1 MLEET
6 EAEETKGF
14 FVTFL
19 SLVTFQLW
27 GGIPGYAYVLGSSSV
42 RRILKRGG
50 GGQEF
55 QKI

>member
-19 SLVTFQLW
+19 SLVTFQLGRG
-27 GGIPGYAYVLGSSSV
+27 GGIPGYAYVLGS
-42 RRILKRGG
+42 L
-50 GGQEF
+50 F
-55 QKI
+55 